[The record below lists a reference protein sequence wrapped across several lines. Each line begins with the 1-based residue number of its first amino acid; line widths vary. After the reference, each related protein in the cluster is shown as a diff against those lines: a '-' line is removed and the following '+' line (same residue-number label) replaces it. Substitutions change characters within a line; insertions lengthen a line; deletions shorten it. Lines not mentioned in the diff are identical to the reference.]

1 GASEAYVE
9 GVFDRP
15 TGLSAELS
23 DRLPADAEEITLAR
37 RVWPD
42 GRTRAYVC
50 GRSATV
56 ADLRELGGTLLA
68 FYGQH
73 EHRKLMLTAAQLDVL
88 DEHCG
93 EAHLAL
99 RERVGA

>member
-1 GASEAYVE
+1 M
-9 GVFDRP
+9 
-15 TGLSAELS
+15 
-23 DRLPADAEEITLAR
+23 LAR

-56 ADLRELGGTLLA
+56 ADLQELGGALLS

-73 EHRKLMLTAAQLDVL
+73 EHRKLMLPTAQLDVL
-88 DEHCG
+88 DAYCG
-93 EAHLAL
+93 AEQATPA
-99 RERVGA
+99 

>member
-1 GASEAYVE
+1 M
-9 GVFDRP
+9 
-15 TGLSAELS
+15 
-23 DRLPADAEEITLAR
+23 LPDGAEEIVLAR

-56 ADLRELGGTLLA
+56 ADLRELGSALFA

-73 EHRKLMLTAAQLDVL
+73 EHRRLMLSAVQLDVL
-88 DEHCG
+88 DG
-93 EAHLAL
+93 
-99 RERVGA
+99 

>member
-1 GASEAYVE
+1 M
-9 GVFDRP
+9 
-15 TGLSAELS
+15 
-23 DRLPADAEEITLAR
+23 LAR

-56 ADLRELGGTLLA
+56 ADLRELGGRLVA

-73 EHRKLMLTAAQLDVL
+73 EHRKLMLSTAQLDVL
-88 DEHCG
+88 DAHCG
-93 EAHLAL
+93 ADHLAT
-99 RERVGA
+99 RERVAATYERTRELERRVGAAA